1 MSKNTKKEPITK
13 ENIFKIMRNISFI
26 VAGIFCLKDLIAGEV
41 GGAVFIAICLAV
53 FAVSLF
59 LMKKF
64 QVNADKQYFVVSI
77 VLMLLIFFISINS
90 GDYYSDDY
98 ILFLASYA
106 LAGMYLNP
114 NITKVQIV
122 LGDVL
127 FIIMYLLK
135 PQNVES
141 TGQFI
146 MCMVLFTLTGI
157 LFCLVIKRGSDFIEQ
172 SECRT
177 EEAIRLITS
186 MRSIGGELQQNFVD
200 SSGRMDSLK
209 EANLVLSSNASEL
222 RGGSASIT
230 NEARNVA
237 DSCDHVHEK
246 LAVTESQI
254 QALEQEMHSFEEI
267 LSCNRN
273 EMLHMG
279 SQVANIKTT
288 ITEANIVFQGLNE
301 RMEEIN
307 TVLGELNAISSKT
320 TMLAL
325 NASIEAAHAGQAGVG
340 FAVVAEQ
347 VKTLAVDSS
356 KCANEVAG
364 VVTAI
369 KKQINETSAQLE
381 DSTKS
386 IDVSLDTLNSLQD
399 AFGQL
404 NNQFGSLHSNIELQN
419 NNIGQV
425 NVIFA
430 DLKDKI
436 SAMSDY
442 SEENQVAV
450 QSIADTIQV
459 YKENIELVIDDTQ
472 QIHELSESMIH
483 IANEN

>member
-1 MSKNTKKEPITK
+1 MSKNEKKGPITK
-13 ENIFKIMRNISFI
+13 ENIFKIMRNIAFI
-26 VAGIFCLKDLIAGEV
+26 VAGIFCFKDLLAGET
-41 GGAVFIAICLAV
+41 GGALFIGVSLVV

-64 QVNADKQYFVVSI
+64 EVNPEKQYFVVSI

-98 ILFLASYA
+98 ILYLASYA
-106 LAGMYLNP
+106 LAGLYLNP
-114 NITKVQIV
+114 DITKVQIV
-122 LGDVL
+122 LGDIL

-141 TGQFI
+141 TSQYI
-146 MCMVLFTLTGI
+146 MCMVLFNLAGI
-157 LFCLVIKRGSDFIEQ
+157 MICLVIKRGSDFIAQ
-172 SECRT
+172 SDRRT
-177 EEAIRLITS
+177 EEAVRLLTS
-186 MRSIGGELQQNFVD
+186 MRSIGGELQQNFID
-200 SSGRMDSLK
+200 SSGRIDSLK
-209 EANLVLSSNASEL
+209 EANMVLSSNASEL

-246 LAVTESQI
+246 LAVTESHI

-288 ITEANIVFQGLNE
+288 ITEANVVFQGLNE

-307 TVLGELNAISSKT
+307 MVLEELNAISSKT

-340 FAVVAEQ
+340 FAVVADQ